1 MQKRVLC
8 SDFNLMTE
16 LSQKIKIAIGE
27 IFMLDL
33 IFRLLATVLDETR
46 LRMGCLKLTLH
57 F

>member
-16 LSQKIKIAIGE
+16 LSQKIKRAIGE

-33 IFRLLATVLDETR
+33 IFRSLVTVLDETR
-46 LRMGCLKLTLH
+46 LRMGCFKLTLH